1 MSADSTPFG
10 EVSFCSNAF
19 RVPEWRVLNCECC
32 VLQSGNFLGRIPKP
46 FCKYP
51 IPDLTTWLQKCE
63 MKPVKRSVHRSRNV
77 SDGKEISLCRND
89 SDDYPGLPEKASWGS
104 FDHSRDS
111 NWHLSNRN
119 QRFSQIRQVDK
130 DAKSYFMIVC
140 ERFHDGFEDDE
151 DKALFLEN
159 VANQT
164 CGKELEL
171 SCDDSTS
178 HCMQMLLLHTRSLTV
193 LSRFMS
199 PFLEHVELMC
209 THHIGAYVMQTLLEA
224 SLKYLQSPSAYSTS
238 EQDCIDTE
246 TSSENRQHR
255 NGSYSAKDKL
265 VDRKRNTA
273 THPGALSVDKDSR
286 KQGPAG
292 CDDNVVLWVLAVGR
306 FCLENIENFVR
317 RGVPTHVIRS
327 VVQVL
332 GGCYVERHLSR
343 PQTFRKKQKTG
354 AQKEALEV
362 VDVPDRFNELFRTY
376 VSSIKTFDLLDIMSN
391 NVTSLLLQ
399 ALIMVLQLKDPK
411 MLSSLVKHI
420 AKAVFSRSS
429 DERGLPPAFLDP
441 SASFTVE
448 EMLKRCSPKSFT
460 KLWDDHFSD
469 ILLKMSLQPV
479 STFCA
484 QRVIEHATSS
494 EQFQEMFE
502 KLEPGFD
509 ELLDNGQL
517 GMLVCIAAACKTHSV
532 NQARFVMALMKTLH
546 CAEPEDR
553 HVFLTPLILCMKR
566 YEEYIQTHQGTAVA
580 YQGSVLLQ
588 HLFTF
593 GKTQKVA
600 QSLLSINT
608 EELKAIACCPCGSH
622 VLDAFV
628 QSDQVKKASKEQ
640 LMKMLK
646 GLYGS
651 LAMDKY
657 GSCFVMNLWDVAN
670 MAQKVDIAEELSDKD
685 SVLGMSMHGRL
696 VSKKISLHHF
706 IHRRNDWAE
715 LQKSKKKTSLLF
727 QDIIKEK

>member
-1 MSADSTPFG
+1 
-10 EVSFCSNAF
+10 
-19 RVPEWRVLNCECC
+19 
-32 VLQSGNFLGRIPKP
+32 
-46 FCKYP
+46 
-51 IPDLTTWLQKCE
+51 
-63 MKPVKRSVHRSRNV
+63 MKPAKRSVHRSRNV
-77 SDGKEISLCRND
+77 SDGKEISLRRSG
-89 SDDYPGLPEKASWGS
+89 SDDKVGLPGKVSWGS
-104 FDHSRDS
+104 FGNSRDS

-119 QRFSQIRQVDK
+119 QEFSQMHQIDK
-130 DAKSYFMIVC
+130 DTKSYFMMVC
-140 ERFHDGFEDDE
+140 ERFRDGFEDDE

-159 VANQT
+159 VADQT

-178 HCMQMLLLHTRSLTV
+178 HCMQMLLLHTRSLNDLT
-193 LSRFMS
+193 RFMS
-199 PFLEHVELMC
+199 AFLEHVELMC

-224 SLKYLQSPSAYSTS
+224 SLKYLQSPSVYSTS
-238 EQDCIDTE
+238 EQEHIDTKK
-246 TSSENRQHR
+246 SGENQRHK

-265 VDRKRNTA
+265 VDRKRSSA
-273 THPGALSVDKDSR
+273 TDLDALSADQDSR
-286 KQGPAG
+286 MQGSTG
-292 CDDNVVLWVLAVGR
+292 CHDNVVLWVLAVGR
-306 FCLENIENFVR
+306 FCLENIEKFVHS
-317 RGVPTHVIRS
+317 GVPTHVIRS

-343 PQTFRKKQKTG
+343 PQTFRKKQKTD

-362 VDVPDRFNELFRTY
+362 VDVPDEFGELFRTY
-376 VSSIKTFDLLDIMSN
+376 VSTIKTFDLLDIMSN
-391 NVTSLLLQ
+391 SITSLLLQ
-399 ALIMVLQLKDPK
+399 TLIMVLQLKDPK

-420 AKAVFSRSS
+420 AKAVFSESS

-460 KLWDDHFSD
+460 KLWDGHLSG
-469 ILLKMSLQPV
+469 ILLKMSLHAV

-502 KLEPGFD
+502 KLEPGFN
-509 ELLDNGQL
+509 ELLDHGQVS
-517 GMLVCIAAACKTHSV
+517 MLVCIAAACKTHSV

-546 CAEPEDR
+546 CAEPDDR
-553 HVFLTPLILCMKR
+553 HVFLTPLILYMKR
-566 YEEYIQTHQGTAVA
+566 YEEYDQTYQGAVV

-593 GKTQKVA
+593 GKTQKVT
-600 QSLLSINT
+600 QSLLSMST
-608 EELKAIACCPCGSH
+608 EALKAIACCPCGSH

-640 LMKMLK
+640 LIKMLK

-657 GSCFVMNLWDVAN
+657 GSCFIMNLWDVAN
-670 MAQKVDIAEELSDKD
+670 MAQKVDIAEELSDMD
-685 SVLGMSMHGRL
+685 SALATSMHGRL
-696 VSKKISLHHF
+696 VSKKLSLYHF